1 LTNFLSNHTY
11 LSIGKTTVYL
21 LLILLGIVLRQ
32 FDQPNSVFILGGIGL
47 FYGHICYRV
56 LNNLEKK
63 KKGLMFFIVVTVAII
78 IILFY
83 KKPSSSFATSDI
95 MS

>member
-1 LTNFLSNHTY
+1 
-11 LSIGKTTVYL
+11 
-21 LLILLGIVLRQ
+21 VLRQ

-83 KKPSSSFATSDI
+83 KFNILNASIVIFITSIISILLDTLTTLRAKERKKTKI
-95 MS
+95 NF